1 MFKAYEWYLN
11 MWFVCCM
18 HRTCEYLMER
28 FGSSAVFLARDAA
41 LSCYA
46 CGKTSGIVVD
56 CGYIIRI
63 TWPESITR
71 LTYI

>member
-1 MFKAYEWYLN
+1 
-11 MWFVCCM
+11 
-18 HRTCEYLMER
+18 MER